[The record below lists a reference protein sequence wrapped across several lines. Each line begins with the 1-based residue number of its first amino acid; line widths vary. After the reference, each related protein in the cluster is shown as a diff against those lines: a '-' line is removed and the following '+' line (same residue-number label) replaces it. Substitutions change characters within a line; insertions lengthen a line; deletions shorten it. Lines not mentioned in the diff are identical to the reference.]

1 MKLDSKENLIWE
13 ISQKVKLP
21 PIPNKDI
28 IWERLIQEIEMHQ
41 DKTEDLIPERRGSY
55 WVSWIDILLK
65 RRLPL
70 AYGLIILMLSPLAY
84 DAFSKKQVITSAA
97 EEKNVLLADG
107 TEVILNSESELTYN
121 RNYNKYNRS
130 VHLVGEAYFNVKK
143 GNIPFNVLTPHGKI
157 SVLGTSFNIRTRND
171 GFEVGVNDGEVQVS
185 NENSLLHLSKGQLI
199 DVKSEFISPNIFQI
213 PTDQYPDWLNRKF
226 YCNETTLESLCLE
239 IERTFD
245 IKINFTNPNL
255 KSLTISGLIEASDLD
270 DVLQTVS
277 ILTKH
282 KFKLDGGTCTIL

>member
-1 MKLDSKENLIWE
+1 M
-13 ISQKVKLP
+13 SQKVKLP
-21 PIPNKDI
+21 PIPDKDI
-28 IWERLIQEIEMHQ
+28 VWERLIQEIEMHQ
-41 DKTEDLIPERRGSY
+41 DKSEDFIPEKRGSY
-55 WVSWIDILLK
+55 WISWIDILLK

-70 AYGLIILMLSPLAY
+70 AYGLIILLLSPLAY
-84 DAFSKKQVITSAA
+84 DAFSKKQVKTKPA
-97 EEKNVLLADG
+97 EEKSVLLSDG
-107 TEVILNSESELTYN
+107 TEVILNSESELTYS
-121 RNYNKYNRS
+121 RNYNKNNRS
-130 VHLVGEAYFNVKK
+130 VHLIGEAYFSVQK

-157 SVLGTSFNIRTRND
+157 SVLGTSFNIRARID

-185 NENSLLHLSKGQLI
+185 NENSLLNLSKGQLI
-199 DVKSEFISPNIFQI
+199 DVESEFFSSNIIQI
-213 PTDQYPDWLNRKF
+213 PTNQYPDWLNRKF

-255 KSLTISGLIEASDLD
+255 KSLIISGLIEASDLN

>member
-1 MKLDSKENLIWE
+1 M
-13 ISQKVKLP
+13 SQKVKLP

-41 DKTEDLIPERRGSY
+41 DKSEDFIPKIRGSY
-55 WVSWIDILLK
+55 LISWIDILLK

-84 DAFSKKQVITSAA
+84 DAFSKKQVKTKPA
-97 EEKNVLLADG
+97 EEKSILLSDG

-121 RNYNKYNRS
+121 RSYNKNNRS
-130 VHLVGEAYFNVKK
+130 VHLIGEAYFSVQK

-157 SVLGTSFNIRTRND
+157 SVLGTSFNIRARID

-185 NENSLLHLSKGQLI
+185 NENSLLNLSKGQLI
-199 DVKSEFISPNIFQI
+199 DVESEFFNSNIIQI
-213 PTDQYPDWLNRKF
+213 PTDQYPDWLNQKF

-255 KSLTISGLIEASDLD
+255 KDLTITGVIEASDLD
-270 DVLQTVS
+270 NVLQTVS

>member
-1 MKLDSKENLIWE
+1 LKLDNKEKLIWE
-13 ISQKVKLP
+13 MSQKVKLP
-21 PIPNKDI
+21 PAPDKDI
-28 IWERLIQEIEMHQ
+28 IWERLIQEIEIHQ
-41 DKTEDLIPERRGSY
+41 GETEDFIPEKRGSY
-55 WVSWIDILLK
+55 WTSWIDILLK

-70 AYGLIILMLSPLAY
+70 AYGLIILILSPLVY
-84 DAFSKKQVITSAA
+84 DAFSKKQEITNTA
-97 EEKNVLLADG
+97 EEKSVLLADG

-121 RNYNKYNRS
+121 RNYNKNNRS
-130 VHLVGEAYFNVKK
+130 VHLIGEAYFSVQK

-199 DVKSEFISPNIFQI
+199 DVKSEFISSNILQI

-255 KSLTISGLIEASDLD
+255 KSLTITGLIEASDLD
-270 DVLQTVS
+270 NVLQTVS

>member
-1 MKLDSKENLIWE
+1 MKLDSKEKLIWE
-13 ISQKVKLP
+13 MSRKVKLP

-28 IWERLIQEIEMHQ
+28 IWERLIQEIEVHQ
-41 DKTEDLIPERRGSY
+41 NQTEDSIPEKRGSNRT
-55 WVSWIDILLK
+55 SWIDILLN

-84 DAFSKKQVITSAA
+84 DAFSEKQVITSAA
-97 EEKNVLLADG
+97 EEKSVLLADG
-107 TEVILNSESELTYN
+107 TEVILNSKSELTYN
-121 RNYNKYNRS
+121 RNYNKDNRS
-130 VHLVGEAYFNVKK
+130 VHLVGEAYFSVKK
-143 GNIPFNVLTPHGKI
+143 GNIPFNVLTPHGRI

-199 DVKSEFISPNIFQI
+199 DVKSEFISSNILQI

-245 IKINFTNPNL
+245 IKINFTNPDL
-255 KSLTISGLIEASDLD
+255 KSLTITGLIEASDLD
-270 DVLQTVS
+270 NVLQTVS

>member
-1 MKLDSKENLIWE
+1 M
-13 ISQKVKLP
+13 SQKVKLP
-21 PIPNKDI
+21 PAPDKDI
-28 IWERLIQEIEMHQ
+28 IWERLIQEIEIHQ
-41 DKTEDLIPERRGSY
+41 GETEDFIPEKRGSY
-55 WVSWIDILLK
+55 WTSWIDILLK

-70 AYGLIILMLSPLAY
+70 AYGLIILILSPLVY
-84 DAFSKKQVITSAA
+84 DAFSKKQEITSTA
-97 EEKNVLLADG
+97 EEKSVLLADG

-199 DVKSEFISPNIFQI
+199 DVKSEFISSNILQI
-213 PTDQYPDWLNRKF
+213 PTDQYPDWLNQKF

-255 KSLTISGLIEASDLD
+255 KSLTITGLIEASDLD
-270 DVLQTVS
+270 NVLQTVS

-282 KFKLDGGTCTIL
+282 KFKLDGVTCTIL

>member
-1 MKLDSKENLIWE
+1 M
-13 ISQKVKLP
+13 SQKVKLP
-21 PIPNKDI
+21 PIPDKDI

-41 DKTEDLIPERRGSY
+41 DKTESFISEKRGSY
-55 WVSWIDILLK
+55 WISWIDILLK

-70 AYGLIILMLSPLAY
+70 AYGLIILLLSPLAY
-84 DAFSKKQVITSAA
+84 DAFSKKQIKTRPA
-97 EEKNVLLADG
+97 EEKSVLLSDG
-107 TEVILNSESELTYN
+107 TEVILNSESELTYS
-121 RNYNKYNRS
+121 RNYNKNNRS
-130 VHLVGEAYFNVKK
+130 VHLIGEAYFSVQK

-157 SVLGTSFNIRTRND
+157 SVLGTSFNIRARND

-185 NENSLLHLSKGQLI
+185 NENSLLNLSKGQLI
-199 DVKSEFISPNIFQI
+199 DVKSEFFSSNIIQI

-255 KSLTISGLIEASDLD
+255 KNLTITGLIEASDLGN
-270 DVLQTVS
+270 VLQTVS

>member
-1 MKLDSKENLIWE
+1 LKLDNKEKLIWE
-13 ISQKVKLP
+13 MSQKVKLP

-41 DKTEDLIPERRGSY
+41 DKTESFISEKRGSY
-55 WVSWIDILLK
+55 WISWIDILLK

-84 DAFSKKQVITSAA
+84 DAFSKKQVKTRPA
-97 EEKNVLLADG
+97 EEKSVLLSDG

-121 RNYNKYNRS
+121 RNYNKNNRS
-130 VHLVGEAYFNVKK
+130 VHLIGEAYFSVQK
-143 GNIPFNVLTPHGKI
+143 GNMPFYVLTPYGKI
-157 SVLGTSFNIRTRND
+157 SVLGTSFNIRARND

-185 NENSLLHLSKGQLI
+185 NENSLLNLSKGQLI
-199 DVKSEFISPNIFQI
+199 DVKSEFFSSNIIQI

-255 KSLTISGLIEASDLD
+255 KNLTITGLIEASDLGN
-270 DVLQTVS
+270 VLQTVS

>member
-1 MKLDSKENLIWE
+1 LKLDSKEKLIWE
-13 ISQKVKLP
+13 LSQKVKLP

-41 DKTEDLIPERRGSY
+41 NKTEDFIPEKKGSY
-55 WVSWIDILLK
+55 WISWIDILLK

-84 DAFSKKQVITSAA
+84 DAFSEKQVITSAA
-97 EEKNVLLADG
+97 EEKSVLLADG
-107 TEVILNSESELTYN
+107 TEVILNSKSELTYN
-121 RNYNKYNRS
+121 RNYNKDNRS
-130 VHLVGEAYFNVKK
+130 VHLVGEAYFSVKK
-143 GNIPFNVLTPHGKI
+143 GNIPFNVLTPHGRI

-199 DVKSEFISPNIFQI
+199 DVKSEFISSNILQI

-255 KSLTISGLIEASDLD
+255 KSLTITGLIEASDLD
-270 DVLQTVS
+270 NVLQTVS

-282 KFKLDGGTCTIL
+282 KFKLDGVTCTIL

>member
-1 MKLDSKENLIWE
+1 M
-13 ISQKVKLP
+13 SQKVKLP

-41 DKTEDLIPERRGSY
+41 DKTESFISEKRGSY
-55 WVSWIDILLK
+55 WISWIDILLK

-70 AYGLIILMLSPLAY
+70 AYGLIILLFSPLAY
-84 DAFSKKQVITSAA
+84 DAFSKKQIKTRPA
-97 EEKNVLLADG
+97 EEKSVLLSDG
-107 TEVILNSESELTYN
+107 TEVILNSDSELTYN
-121 RNYNKYNRS
+121 RNYNENNRS
-130 VHLVGEAYFNVKK
+130 VHLIGEAYFSVEK
-143 GNIPFNVLTPHGKI
+143 GNIPFNVLTPYGKI
-157 SVLGTSFNIRTRND
+157 SVLGTSFNIRARND

-185 NENSLLHLSKGQLI
+185 NENSLLNLSKGQLI
-199 DVKSEFISPNIFQI
+199 DVESEFFSSNIIQI

-255 KSLTISGLIEASDLD
+255 KNLTITGLIEASDLGN
-270 DVLQTVS
+270 VLQTVS

>member
-1 MKLDSKENLIWE
+1 M
-13 ISQKVKLP
+13 
-21 PIPNKDI
+21 
-28 IWERLIQEIEMHQ
+28 
-41 DKTEDLIPERRGSY
+41 
-55 WVSWIDILLK
+55 LK

-84 DAFSKKQVITSAA
+84 DAFSKKQIKTRPAEKKSA
-97 EEKNVLLADG
+97 LLSDG
-107 TEVILNSESELTYN
+107 TEVILNSESELTYS
-121 RNYNKYNRS
+121 RNYNKNNRS
-130 VHLVGEAYFNVKK
+130 VHLIGEAYFSVQK

-157 SVLGTSFNIRTRND
+157 SVLGTSFNIRARID

-185 NENSLLHLSKGQLI
+185 NENSLLNLSKGQLI
-199 DVKSEFISPNIFQI
+199 DVESEFFGSNIIQI
-213 PTDQYPDWLNRKF
+213 PTDQYPDWLNQKF

-255 KSLTISGLIEASDLD
+255 KDLTITGVIEALDLD
-270 DVLQTVS
+270 NVLQTVS

>member
-1 MKLDSKENLIWE
+1 M
-13 ISQKVKLP
+13 SQKVKLP
-21 PIPNKDI
+21 PTPNKDI
-28 IWERLIQEIEMHQ
+28 IWERLIQEIELHQ
-41 DKTEDLIPERRGSY
+41 DKTEDFMYEKGDSY
-55 WVSWIDILLK
+55 RTSWIDILLK
-65 RRLPL
+65 RKLPL
-70 AYGLIILMLSPLAY
+70 AYGLIILILSPLAF
-84 DAFSKKQVITSAA
+84 DAFSKKQVNTSAA
-97 EEKNVLLADG
+97 EEKSVLLADG

-121 RNYNKYNRS
+121 RNYNQNNRL
-130 VHLVGEAYFNVKK
+130 VHLVGEAYFIVKK
-143 GNIPFNVLTPHGKI
+143 GNIPFNVLTPHGKV

-171 GFEVGVNDGEVQVS
+171 GFEVGVNDGEVQIS
-185 NENSLLHLSKGQLI
+185 NDNSLLNLSKGQFI
-199 DVKSEFISPNIFQI
+199 DVKSEFISSDILQI
-213 PTDQYPDWLNRKF
+213 PTNQYPDWLNRKF
-226 YCNETTLESLCLE
+226 YCDETTLESLCLE

>member
-1 MKLDSKENLIWE
+1 LKLDSKEKLIWE
-13 ISQKVKLP
+13 VSQKVKLP

-41 DKTEDLIPERRGSY
+41 DKTEDSVPEKRGSY
-55 WVSWIDILLK
+55 WISWIDILLK
-65 RRLPL
+65 RRPLL

-84 DAFSKKQVITSAA
+84 DAFSKKQIKTRLA
-97 EEKNVLLADG
+97 EEKTVLLSDG

-121 RNYNKYNRS
+121 RNYNKNNRS
-130 VHLVGEAYFNVKK
+130 VHLIGEAYFSVQK

-157 SVLGTSFNIRTRND
+157 SVLGTSFNIRARND

-185 NENSLLHLSKGQLI
+185 NENNLLDLSKGQLI
-199 DVKSEFISPNIFQI
+199 DVKSEFFSSNIIQI

-245 IKINFTNPNL
+245 IKVNFTNPNL
-255 KSLTISGLIEASDLD
+255 KNLTITGVIEASDLD
-270 DVLQTVS
+270 NVLQTVS

>member
-1 MKLDSKENLIWE
+1 M
-13 ISQKVKLP
+13 SQKVKLP
-21 PIPNKDI
+21 PNPNKDL
-28 IWERLIQEIEMHQ
+28 IWERLIQEIEINQ
-41 DKTEDLIPERRGSY
+41 DKTEDFIPEKRSSY
-55 WVSWIDILLK
+55 WISWIDILLK
-65 RRLPL
+65 IRLPL

-84 DAFSKKQVITSAA
+84 DAFSKKQVKTKPA
-97 EEKNVLLADG
+97 EEKSVLLSDG

-121 RNYNKYNRS
+121 RSYNKNNRS
-130 VHLVGEAYFNVKK
+130 VHLIGEAYFSVQK

-157 SVLGTSFNIRTRND
+157 SVLGTSFNIRARID

-185 NENSLLHLSKGQLI
+185 NENSLLNLSKGQLI
-199 DVKSEFISPNIFQI
+199 DVKSEFFSSNIIQI

-226 YCNETTLESLCLE
+226 YCNGTTLKSLCLE

-255 KSLTISGLIEASDLD
+255 KNLTITGVIEASDLD
-270 DVLQTVS
+270 NVLQTVS

>member
-1 MKLDSKENLIWE
+1 M
-13 ISQKVKLP
+13 SQKVKLP
-21 PIPNKDI
+21 PAPDKDI
-28 IWERLIQEIEMHQ
+28 IWERLIQEIEIHQ
-41 DKTEDLIPERRGSY
+41 GETEDFIPEKRGSY
-55 WVSWIDILLK
+55 WTSWIDILLK

-70 AYGLIILMLSPLAY
+70 AYGLIILILSPLVY
-84 DAFSKKQVITSAA
+84 DAFSKKQEITNTA
-97 EEKNVLLADG
+97 EEKSVLLADG

-199 DVKSEFISPNIFQI
+199 DVKSEFISSNILQI
-213 PTDQYPDWLNRKF
+213 PTDQYPDWLNQKF

-255 KSLTISGLIEASDLD
+255 KSLTITGLIEASDLD
-270 DVLQTVS
+270 NVLQTVS

-282 KFKLDGGTCTIL
+282 KFKLDGVTCTIL

>member
-1 MKLDSKENLIWE
+1 MKLDSKKKLIWE
-13 ISQKVKLP
+13 MSQKVKLP
-21 PIPNKDI
+21 PTPNKDI
-28 IWERLIQEIEMHQ
+28 IWERLIQEIEIHQ
-41 DKTEDLIPERRGSY
+41 DETEDFMYEKGDSY
-55 WVSWIDILLK
+55 RTSWIDILLK
-65 RRLPL
+65 RKLPL
-70 AYGLIILMLSPLAY
+70 AYGLIILILSPLAF
-84 DAFSKKQVITSAA
+84 DSFSKKQVNTSAA
-97 EEKNVLLADG
+97 EEKSVLLADG

-121 RNYNKYNRS
+121 RNYNQNNRL
-130 VHLVGEAYFNVKK
+130 VHLVGEAYFRVKK
-143 GNIPFNVLTPHGKI
+143 GNIPFNVLTPHGKV

-171 GFEVGVNDGEVQVS
+171 GFEVGVNDGEVQIS
-185 NENSLLHLSKGQLI
+185 NDNSLLNLSKGQFI
-199 DVKSEFISPNIFQI
+199 DVKSEFISSNILQI
-213 PTDQYPDWLNRKF
+213 PTNQYPDWLNRKF
-226 YCNETTLESLCLE
+226 YCDETTLESLCLE

>member
-1 MKLDSKENLIWE
+1 LKLDSKEKLIWE
-13 ISQKVKLP
+13 MSQKVKQP
-21 PIPNKDI
+21 PIPNKDTV
-28 IWERLIQEIEMHQ
+28 WERLIQEIEMYQ
-41 DKTEDLIPERRGSY
+41 DKTEYFIPEKRVSY
-55 WVSWIDILLK
+55 WISWIDILLK

-70 AYGLIILMLSPLAY
+70 AYGLIILILSPLAY
-84 DAFSKKQVITSAA
+84 DAFFKKQVKTRPA
-97 EEKNVLLADG
+97 EEKSVLLSDG
-107 TEVILNSESELTYN
+107 TEVILNSESELTYS
-121 RNYNKYNRS
+121 RNYNKNNRS
-130 VHLVGEAYFNVKK
+130 VHLIGEAYFSVQK

-157 SVLGTSFNIRTRND
+157 SVLGTSFNIRARND

-185 NENSLLHLSKGQLI
+185 NENSLLNLSKGQLI
-199 DVKSEFISPNIFQI
+199 DVKSEFFSSNIIQI

-245 IKINFTNPNL
+245 IKINFRNPNL
-255 KSLTISGLIEASDLD
+255 KNLTITGVIEASDLD
-270 DVLQTVS
+270 NVLQTVS

>member
-1 MKLDSKENLIWE
+1 MKLDSKEKLIWE
-13 ISQKVKLP
+13 MSRKVKLP

-28 IWERLIQEIEMHQ
+28 IWERLIQEIEVHQ
-41 DKTEDLIPERRGSY
+41 NQTEDSIPEKRGSY
-55 WVSWIDILLK
+55 RTSWIDILLN

-84 DAFSKKQVITSAA
+84 DAFSEKQVITSAA
-97 EEKNVLLADG
+97 EEKSVLLADG
-107 TEVILNSESELTYN
+107 TEVILNSKSELTYN
-121 RNYNKYNRS
+121 RNYNRYNRS

-143 GNIPFNVLTPHGKI
+143 GNIPFNVLTPHGRI

-171 GFEVGVNDGEVQVS
+171 GFEVGVNNGEVQVS

-199 DVKSEFISPNIFQI
+199 DVKSEFISSNILQI

-245 IKINFTNPNL
+245 IKVNFTNPNL
-255 KSLTISGLIEASDLD
+255 KNLTVTGVIEASDLD
-270 DVLQTVS
+270 NVLQTVS

-282 KFKLDGGTCTIL
+282 KFKLDGVTCTIL

>member
-1 MKLDSKENLIWE
+1 M
-13 ISQKVKLP
+13 SQKVKLP
-21 PIPNKDI
+21 PIPDKDI
-28 IWERLIQEIEMHQ
+28 IWERLIQEIEIHQ
-41 DKTEDLIPERRGSY
+41 NETKDFLPEKRWSY
-55 WVSWIDILLK
+55 WTSWINILLK

-107 TEVILNSESELTYN
+107 TEVILNSESELSYN

-199 DVKSEFISPNIFQI
+199 DVKSEFISSNILQI

-255 KSLTISGLIEASDLD
+255 KSLTITGLIEASDLD
-270 DVLQTVS
+270 NVLQTVS

>member
-1 MKLDSKENLIWE
+1 M
-13 ISQKVKLP
+13 SQKVKLP
-21 PIPNKDI
+21 PIPDKDI
-28 IWERLIQEIEMHQ
+28 VWERLIQEIEMHQ
-41 DKTEDLIPERRGSY
+41 DKSEDFIPKKRGSY
-55 WVSWIDILLK
+55 RKSWTDILLK

-70 AYGLIILMLSPLAY
+70 AYGLIILLLSPLAY
-84 DAFSKKQVITSAA
+84 DAFSKKQIKTRPA
-97 EEKNVLLADG
+97 EEKSVLLSDG
-107 TEVILNSESELTYN
+107 TKVILNSDSELTYN
-121 RNYNKYNRS
+121 RNYNENNRS
-130 VHLVGEAYFNVKK
+130 VHLIGEAYFSVEK
-143 GNIPFNVLTPHGKI
+143 GNIPFNVLTPYGKI
-157 SVLGTSFNIRTRND
+157 SVLGTSFNIRARND

-185 NENSLLHLSKGQLI
+185 NENSLLNLSKGQLI
-199 DVKSEFISPNIFQI
+199 DVESEFFSSNIIQV

-255 KSLTISGLIEASDLD
+255 KDLTITGVIEASDLD
-270 DVLQTVS
+270 NVLQTVS

>member
-1 MKLDSKENLIWE
+1 M
-13 ISQKVKLP
+13 SQKVKLP
-21 PIPNKDI
+21 PAPDKDI
-28 IWERLIQEIEMHQ
+28 IWERLIQEIEIHQ
-41 DKTEDLIPERRGSY
+41 GETEDFIPEKRGSY
-55 WVSWIDILLK
+55 WTSWIDILLK

-70 AYGLIILMLSPLAY
+70 AYGLIILILSPLVY
-84 DAFSKKQVITSAA
+84 DAFSKKQEITNTA
-97 EEKNVLLADG
+97 EEKSVLLADG

-199 DVKSEFISPNIFQI
+199 DVKSEFISSNILQI

-255 KSLTISGLIEASDLD
+255 KNLTVTGVIEASDLD
-270 DVLQTVS
+270 NVLQTVS

-282 KFKLDGGTCTIL
+282 KFKLDGVTCTIL

>member
-1 MKLDSKENLIWE
+1 M
-13 ISQKVKLP
+13 SQKVKLP
-21 PIPNKDI
+21 PIPDKDI
-28 IWERLIQEIEMHQ
+28 IWERLIQEIEIHQ
-41 DKTEDLIPERRGSY
+41 NETEDFIPEKRVSY
-55 WVSWIDILLK
+55 WTSWLDLLIK
-65 RRLPL
+65 RKLPL

-84 DAFSKKQVITSAA
+84 DAFSKKQVKTKPA
-97 EEKNVLLADG
+97 EKKSVLLSDG

-121 RNYNKYNRS
+121 RNYNKNNRS
-130 VHLVGEAYFNVKK
+130 MHLIGEAYFNVQK

-157 SVLGTSFNIRTRND
+157 SVLGTSFNIRARND

-185 NENSLLHLSKGQLI
+185 DENSLLNLSKGQLI
-199 DVKSEFISPNIFQI
+199 DVESEFFSSNIIQI
-213 PTDQYPDWLNRKF
+213 PTDQYPDWLNQKF

-255 KSLTISGLIEASDLD
+255 KDLTITGVIEALDLD
-270 DVLQTVS
+270 NVLQTVS

>member
-1 MKLDSKENLIWE
+1 M
-13 ISQKVKLP
+13 SQKVKIP
-21 PIPNKDI
+21 PIPDKDI
-28 IWERLIQEIEMHQ
+28 IWERLIQEIEIHQ
-41 DKTEDLIPERRGSY
+41 DETEDFIPEKRASY
-55 WVSWIDILLK
+55 WRSWIDILLN

-70 AYGLIILMLSPLAY
+70 GYGLIILMLSPLAY

-130 VHLVGEAYFNVKK
+130 VHLVGEAYFNVKR

-185 NENSLLHLSKGQLI
+185 NENRLLHLSKGQLI
-199 DVKSEFISPNIFQI
+199 DVKSEFISSNILQI

-255 KSLTISGLIEASDLD
+255 KSLTITGLIEASDLD
-270 DVLQTVS
+270 NVLQTVS

>member
-1 MKLDSKENLIWE
+1 MKLDSKEKLIWE
-13 ISQKVKLP
+13 MSQKVELP

-41 DKTEDLIPERRGSY
+41 DKTEDSIPKKGGSY
-55 WVSWIDILLK
+55 WISWIDILLK
-65 RRLPL
+65 IRLPL

-84 DAFSKKQVITSAA
+84 DAFSKKQVKTKPA
-97 EEKNVLLADG
+97 EEKSILLSDG

-121 RNYNKYNRS
+121 RSYNKNNRS
-130 VHLVGEAYFNVKK
+130 VHLIGEAYFSVQK

-157 SVLGTSFNIRTRND
+157 SVLGTSFNIRARID

-185 NENSLLHLSKGQLI
+185 NENSLLNLSKGQLI
-199 DVKSEFISPNIFQI
+199 DVESEFFNSNIIQI
-213 PTDQYPDWLNRKF
+213 PTDQYPDWLNQKF

-255 KSLTISGLIEASDLD
+255 KDLTITGVIEASDLD
-270 DVLQTVS
+270 NVLQTVS

>member
-1 MKLDSKENLIWE
+1 M
-13 ISQKVKLP
+13 SQKVKLP
-21 PIPNKDI
+21 PIPDKDI

-41 DKTEDLIPERRGSY
+41 NKTEDFIPEKKGSY
-55 WVSWIDILLK
+55 WISWIDILLK

-84 DAFSKKQVITSAA
+84 NTFSKKQVKTRPA
-97 EEKNVLLADG
+97 EEKSVLLSDG
-107 TEVILNSESELTYN
+107 TEVILNSESELTYS
-121 RNYNKYNRS
+121 RNYNKNNRS
-130 VHLVGEAYFNVKK
+130 VHLIGEAYFSVQK

-157 SVLGTSFNIRTRND
+157 SVLGTSFNIRARND

-185 NENSLLHLSKGQLI
+185 NENSLLNLSKGQLI
-199 DVKSEFISPNIFQI
+199 DVKSEFFSSNIIQI

-255 KSLTISGLIEASDLD
+255 KSLTITGLIEASDLD
-270 DVLQTVS
+270 NVLQTVS

-282 KFKLDGGTCTIL
+282 KFKLDGVTCTIL

>member
-1 MKLDSKENLIWE
+1 MSR
-13 ISQKVKLP
+13 KVKLP
-21 PIPNKDI
+21 PIPDKDK
-28 IWERLIQEIEMHQ
+28 IWERLIQKIEMYQ
-41 DKTEDLIPERRGSY
+41 DKTDDFTPEKGESY
-55 WVSWIDILLK
+55 WISWIDILLK

-84 DAFSKKQVITSAA
+84 DAFSKKQVMTRPA
-97 EEKNVLLADG
+97 EEKSVLLSDG
-107 TEVILNSESELTYN
+107 TEVILNSESELTYD
-121 RNYNKYNRS
+121 RNYNKNNRS
-130 VHLVGEAYFNVKK
+130 VHLIGEAYFSVQK
-143 GNIPFNVLTPHGKI
+143 GSIPFNVLTPHGKI
-157 SVLGTSFNIRTRND
+157 SVLGTSFNIRARDD
-171 GFEVGVNDGEVQVS
+171 GFEVGVNYGEVQVS
-185 NENSLLHLSKGQLI
+185 NEKSLLNLSKGQLI
-199 DVKSEFISPNIFQI
+199 DVKSEFFSSNIIQI
-213 PTDQYPDWLNRKF
+213 PTNQYPDWLNQKF
-226 YCNETTLESLCLE
+226 YCDETTLESLCLE

>member
-1 MKLDSKENLIWE
+1 MKLDNKEKLIWE
-13 ISQKVKLP
+13 VSKRVQLP

-28 IWERLIQEIEMHQ
+28 VWERLIQEIDIHQ
-41 DKTEDLIPERRGSY
+41 DESEKVIFKKRKSDWT
-55 WVSWIDILLK
+55 SWIDTLLK
-65 RRLPL
+65 RRLAL
-70 AYGLIILMLSPLAY
+70 AYGLIILILSPLAY
-84 DAFSKKQVITSAA
+84 DAFSNKQVNTSAA
-97 EEKNVLLADG
+97 EEKSVLLADG

-121 RNYNKYNRS
+121 RNYNKNNRS
-130 VHLVGEAYFNVKK
+130 VHLVGEAYFSVKK

-185 NENSLLHLSKGQLI
+185 NENSLLNLFKGQLI
-199 DVKSEFISPNIFQI
+199 DVKSEFFSSNIIQI
-213 PTDQYPDWLNRKF
+213 PTDQYPDWLNRNF

-255 KSLTISGLIEASDLD
+255 KNLTITGLIEASDLD
-270 DVLQTVS
+270 NVLQTVS

>member
-1 MKLDSKENLIWE
+1 M
-13 ISQKVKLP
+13 SQKVKLP
-21 PIPNKDI
+21 PIPDKDI
-28 IWERLIQEIEMHQ
+28 VWERLIQEIEMHQ
-41 DKTEDLIPERRGSY
+41 NKTEDFIPKKRGSY
-55 WVSWIDILLK
+55 RKSWTDILLK

-70 AYGLIILMLSPLAY
+70 AYGLIILLLFPLAY
-84 DAFSKKQVITSAA
+84 DAFSKKQIKTRPA
-97 EEKNVLLADG
+97 EEKSVLLSDG
-107 TEVILNSESELTYN
+107 TKVILNSDSELTYN
-121 RNYNKYNRS
+121 RNYNKNNRS
-130 VHLVGEAYFNVKK
+130 VHLIGEAYFSVEK
-143 GNIPFNVLTPHGKI
+143 GNIPFNVLTPYGKI
-157 SVLGTSFNIRTRND
+157 SVLGTSFNIRARND

-185 NENSLLHLSKGQLI
+185 NENSLLNLSKGQLI
-199 DVKSEFISPNIFQI
+199 DVESEFFSSNIIQI

-255 KSLTISGLIEASDLD
+255 KDLTITGVIEASDLD
-270 DVLQTVS
+270 NVLQTVS

>member
-1 MKLDSKENLIWE
+1 M
-13 ISQKVKLP
+13 
-21 PIPNKDI
+21 
-28 IWERLIQEIEMHQ
+28 
-41 DKTEDLIPERRGSY
+41 
-55 WVSWIDILLK
+55 LK

-70 AYGLIILMLSPLAY
+70 AYGLIILLFSPLAY
-84 DAFSKKQVITSAA
+84 DAFSKKQVRTRPA
-97 EEKNVLLADG
+97 EEKSVLLSDG

-121 RNYNKYNRS
+121 RNYNKNNRS
-130 VHLVGEAYFNVKK
+130 VHLIGEAYFSVEK

-157 SVLGTSFNIRTRND
+157 SVLGTSFNIRARND

-185 NENSLLHLSKGQLI
+185 NENSLLNLSKGQLI
-199 DVKSEFISPNIFQI
+199 DVESEFFSSNIIQV

-255 KSLTISGLIEASDLD
+255 KDLTITGVIEASDLD
-270 DVLQTVS
+270 NVLQTVS

>member
-1 MKLDSKENLIWE
+1 M
-13 ISQKVKLP
+13 SQKVKLP

-41 DKTEDLIPERRGSY
+41 DKTESFISEKRGSY
-55 WVSWIDILLK
+55 WRSWIDILLK

-70 AYGLIILMLSPLAY
+70 AYGVIILMLSPLAY
-84 DAFSKKQVITSAA
+84 DAFSKKQVKTRPA
-97 EEKNVLLADG
+97 EEKSVLLSDG

-121 RNYNKYNRS
+121 RKYNKNNRS
-130 VHLVGEAYFNVKK
+130 VHLIGEAYFSVQK

-185 NENSLLHLSKGQLI
+185 NENSLLNLSKGQLI
-199 DVKSEFISPNIFQI
+199 DVESEFFSSNIIQI

-226 YCNETTLESLCLE
+226 YCNETTLKSLCLE

-255 KSLTISGLIEASDLD
+255 KDLTITGVIEASDLD
-270 DVLQTVS
+270 NVLQTVS

>member
-1 MKLDSKENLIWE
+1 M
-13 ISQKVKLP
+13 SQKVKIP
-21 PIPNKDI
+21 PAPDKDI
-28 IWERLIQEIEMHQ
+28 IWERLIQEIEIHQ
-41 DKTEDLIPERRGSY
+41 GETEDFIPEKRGSY
-55 WVSWIDILLK
+55 WTSWIDILLK

-70 AYGLIILMLSPLAY
+70 AYGLIILMLSPLVY
-84 DAFSKKQVITSAA
+84 DAFSKKQEITNTA
-97 EEKNVLLADG
+97 EEKSVLLADG

-199 DVKSEFISPNIFQI
+199 DVKSEFISSNILQI
-213 PTDQYPDWLNRKF
+213 PTDQYPDWLNQKF

-255 KSLTISGLIEASDLD
+255 KSLTITGLIEASDLD
-270 DVLQTVS
+270 NVLQTVS

-282 KFKLDGGTCTIL
+282 KFKLDGVTCTIL

>member
-1 MKLDSKENLIWE
+1 MKLDSKEKLIWE
-13 ISQKVKLP
+13 LSQKVKLP

-41 DKTEDLIPERRGSY
+41 DKTEDFVPEKRGSY
-55 WVSWIDILLK
+55 WISWIDILLK
-65 RRLPL
+65 RRPLL

-84 DAFSKKQVITSAA
+84 DAFSKKQVKTRPA
-97 EEKNVLLADG
+97 EEKTVLLSDG

-121 RNYNKYNRS
+121 RNYNKNNRS
-130 VHLVGEAYFNVKK
+130 VHLIGEAYFSVQK
-143 GNIPFNVLTPHGKI
+143 GNIPFDVLTPHGKI
-157 SVLGTSFNIRTRND
+157 SVLGTSFNIRARND

-185 NENSLLHLSKGQLI
+185 NENSLLNLSKGQLI
-199 DVKSEFISPNIFQI
+199 DVKSEFFSSNIIQI

-245 IKINFTNPNL
+245 IKVNFTNPKI
-255 KSLTISGLIEASDLD
+255 KSLTITGLIEASDLD
-270 DVLQTVS
+270 NVLQTVS